1 VNQRRSSFVV
11 ISVTVHATIFVA
23 LLATS
28 IVAPGVLPMP
38 KTLLAWAPERIV
50 QAVDIKLPS
59 PPSARARTMSSS
71 PSPASDRTT
80 IAAPIEPPTGVA
92 PESGR
97 ESIPTGTISSVPAI
111 EHGVGSVD
119 GIGIAESIPS
129 VSPAPTTLQGPQRLH
144 QGIQAP
150 RKTVDVAPRYP
161 MLARDSRVEGVVILD
176 VIIDEHG
183 TVTSTR
189 VLKSVALLDQAAI
202 DAVRLWRFTPARLNG
217 EAIPIVMTVTVSFRL
232 Q

>member
-11 ISVTVHATIFVA
+11 ISFTVHATILVA

-28 IVAPGVLPMP
+28 IFAPGVLPVP

-59 PPSARARTMSSS
+59 PPPARARTMSSS
-71 PSPASDRTT
+71 PSPASHRTT
-80 IAAPIEPPTGVA
+80 TAAPIEPPTDVA
-92 PESGR
+92 PETGR
-97 ESIPTGTISSVPAI
+97 ESIPTGTISRVAAI
-111 EHGVGSVD
+111 EQGVGSVD

-150 RKTVDVAPRYP
+150 RKTVDVAPGYP
-161 MLARDSRVEGVVILD
+161 MLARDSHVEGVVILD
-176 VIIDEHG
+176 LIIDEHG

-202 DAVRLWRFTPARLNG
+202 DAVRRWRFTPARLNG
-217 EAIPIVMTVTVSFRL
+217 EAIPVVMTVTVSFRL

>member
-1 VNQRRSSFVV
+1 
-11 ISVTVHATIFVA
+11 
-23 LLATS
+23 
-28 IVAPGVLPMP
+28 
-38 KTLLAWAPERIV
+38 
-50 QAVDIKLPS
+50 
-59 PPSARARTMSSS
+59 
-71 PSPASDRTT
+71 
-80 IAAPIEPPTGVA
+80 
-92 PESGR
+92 
-97 ESIPTGTISSVPAI
+97 
-111 EHGVGSVD
+111 
-119 GIGIAESIPS
+119 
-129 VSPAPTTLQGPQRLH
+129 
-144 QGIQAP
+144 
-150 RKTVDVAPRYP
+150 